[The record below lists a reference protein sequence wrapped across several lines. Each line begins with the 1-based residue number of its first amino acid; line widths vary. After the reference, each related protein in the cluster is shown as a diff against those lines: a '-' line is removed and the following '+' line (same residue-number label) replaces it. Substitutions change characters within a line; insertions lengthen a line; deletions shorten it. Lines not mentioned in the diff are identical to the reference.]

1 MEKKKNTPKL
11 RFPEFTGE
19 WEEKKL
25 GEIVISLDSGVS
37 VNSVNEAIKEESEY
51 GILKTSCIISG
62 MFYPDENKRIIDDEV
77 SRARL
82 NPCADSILIS
92 RMNTP
97 LLVGESGYVSS
108 NYSNLYIPDR
118 LWMAKINHETTN
130 SRLLSII
137 LSSKKIKDKIT
148 NIATGTSGSMKNISK
163 PNFLNLEIRI
173 PTLLEQTKLATF
185 LTAVDEKLTQLKK
198 KKTLLEQYKK
208 GVMQKLFSQELRF
221 KDDNNQDFP
230 DWQEKTLGDVASIR
244 SGLSKNQNGNTDGI
258 KVTRIETI
266 SDGTINT
273 ERVGYIDMNVGL
285 EEYKLL
291 KGDILFSN
299 INSVSHIGKTAIA
312 FCDLDLYHG
321 MNLLCIRTRK
331 SFDSFFLFYYL
342 NLESIR
348 CYFKSVCNQAVSQA
362 SINQTELAKTILTIP
377 SLSEQQ
383 KIAKLLLSI
392 DDKIDYCGKQIV
404 RMESWKKG
412 LLQQMFI

>member
-25 GEIVISLDSGVS
+25 GEIADVKTGPFGSILHQHDYVSIGTPIITVEHLDELGIVHKNLPLVSEEDKKRLKSYLLEEGDIVFSRVGSVDRNSLIGPNENGWLFSGRLLRIRFDKEQS
-37 VNSVNEAIKEESEY
+37 TPKFYNIFFQKEESKQKVRSIAVGQTMPSINTE
-51 GILKTSCIISG
+51 ILK
-62 MFYPDENKRIIDDEV
+62 
-77 SRARL
+77 
-82 NPCADSILIS
+82 SI
-92 RMNTP
+92 
-97 LLVGESGYVSS
+97 E
-108 NYSNLYIPDR
+108 
-118 LWMAKINHETTN
+118 
-130 SRLLSII
+130 
-137 LSSKKIKDKIT
+137 IK
-148 NIATGTSGSMKNISK
+148 
-163 PNFLNLEIRI
+163 F
-173 PTLLEQTKLATF
+173 PTLPEQTKIATF
-185 LTAVDEKLTQLKK
+185 LTAVDEKLIQLKK
-198 KKTLLEQYKK
+198 KKTFLEQYKK

-221 KDDNNQDFP
+221 KDNNNQDFP

-273 ERVGYIDMNVGL
+273 ERIGYIDMNVGL

-362 SINQTELAKTILTIP
+362 SINQTELAKTILTTP
-377 SLSEQQ
+377 SLPEQQ

>member
-11 RFPEFTGE
+11 RFPEFTEE

-25 GEIVISLDSGVS
+25 GEIANISSGGTPNRSNSRYWNGNIAWITTSLINFNVIHKAEEYITDEGLQNSSAKLFPSGTLLM
-37 VNSVNEAIKEESEY
+37 AMY
-51 GILKTSCIISG
+51 GQGVTRGK
-62 MFYPDENKRIIDDEV
+62 V
-77 SRARL
+77 
-82 NPCADSILIS
+82 SILGIEAS
-92 RMNTP
+92 CNQACCAIVP
-97 LLVGESGYVSS
+97 KK
-108 NYSNLYIPDR
+108 NLYDKLFIFQNLFYRYDEIR
-118 LWMAKINHETTN
+118 N
-130 SRLLSII
+130 LSNQGGQQNLSGEII
-137 LSSKKIKDKIT
+137 
-148 NIATGTSGSMKNISK
+148 KNIPIKLAAYS
-163 PNFLNLEIRI
+163 
-173 PTLLEQTKLATF
+173 EQTKIATF
-185 LTAVDEKLTQLKK
+185 LAAVDEKLTQLKK

-208 GVMQKLFSQELRF
+208 GVMQKLFSQQLRF

-362 SINQTELAKTILTIP
+362 SINQTELAKTILTTP